1 MEVTFRK
8 IQKEDMRRFKDWGK
22 HDDPRFFQYNFGYD
36 SQMEYD
42 AWYYSKQRWI
52 FRKVYGLFLDDHP
65 VGFITL
71 KHINYFKKTAEL
83 GIAVDPNHLSKG
95 YGTKMLRMYLDHV
108 FERFPIEEMH
118 LKVSYFNTRAQKSYS
133 KVGFRQVAESYEP
146 FEEQGYKD
154 LIMDRFP
161 QQFDLIE
168 GTLYT
173 RFIKMKIDKNTYLTA
188 RDQ

>member
-8 IQKEDMRRFKDWGK
+8 IKKEDMQHFKKWGK
-22 HDDPRFFQYNFGYD
+22 HEDPRFFQYNFGYD

-52 FRKVYGLFLDDHP
+52 FRKVYGLFLDEQP

-71 KHINYFKKTAEL
+71 KHINYIKKTAEL
-83 GIAVDPNHLSKG
+83 GIAVDPSQLNKG
-95 YGTKMLRMYLDHV
+95 YGTKMLRMYLDYV
-108 FERFPIEEMH
+108 FEHYPIEVMC
-118 LKVSYFNTRAQKSYS
+118 LKVSHFNTRAQKSYS
-133 KVGFRQVAESYEP
+133 KVGFVEFAESYEP

-154 LIMDRFP
+154 LVMDRFP
-161 QQFDLIE
+161 AQFDMIE

-188 RDQ
+188 REE